1 MVSHSWY
8 VNVFMKATLIKCKL
22 RLFGNF
28 VIISLILDLNSCI
41 IQTSVPDESRYLTFL
56 LVPLSTAS
64 LISDHFQ
71 RVHQSESQIVANLN
85 KNMEKNN
92 HGFSVQ
98 QGRQVN
104 AWYVQINSEEIIPSN
119 DSCFRLYPESLF
131 KFIEESLRI
140 RWSSLCPLVPRNF

>member
-1 MVSHSWY
+1 
-8 VNVFMKATLIKCKL
+8 MKATLIKCKL
-22 RLFGNF
+22 LLFGNF

-64 LISDHFQ
+64 LMSDHFQ

-98 QGRQVN
+98 QGRPVN
-104 AWYVQINSEEIIPSN
+104 A
-119 DSCFRLYPESLF
+119 
-131 KFIEESLRI
+131 
-140 RWSSLCPLVPRNF
+140 

>member
-1 MVSHSWY
+1 M
-8 VNVFMKATLIKCKL
+8 
-22 RLFGNF
+22 
-28 VIISLILDLNSCI
+28 
-41 IQTSVPDESRYLTFL
+41 
-56 LVPLSTAS
+56 
-64 LISDHFQ
+64 SDHFQ

-119 DSCFRLYPESLF
+119 DSCFRYTPSL
-131 KFIEESLRI
+131 SL
-140 RWSSLCPLVPRNF
+140 SL